1 MTQSKK
7 RPSSKRAAPAGHV
20 ERPRTSLL
28 ERRLERR
35 CEVLRAELEAV
46 ERGRAELCSVLSHDL
61 RNPLTAVIWSTQL
74 LARRVPA
81 DESGRR
87 HLDVI
92 VRATEEITQ
101 MLDELSDAARI
112 PDGQLALRLVL
123 KPVQLDAIVEQA
135 IAPSRPLVQSKEIK
149 LSIAIA
155 AGLGPLLW
163 DGDRVTRVLTGL
175 VNNAVRRTPR
185 CGAVTVRATRLTEDD
200 AEIVRVAVED
210 AGPEIVEKDRESL
223 FELPT
228 VLPPGVPRPVSP
240 ALGPFVARGVI
251 EAHGGRIWI
260 EGEPGRG
267 TTFVFTLP
275 AG

>member
-1 MTQSKK
+1 MTLPKK
-7 RPSSKRAAPAGHV
+7 RPTSKRIATAGRAT
-20 ERPRTSLL
+20 EL
-28 ERRLERR
+28 RLERR
-35 CEVLRAELEAV
+35 CEALRAELEAL

-74 LARRVPA
+74 LARQVPA
-81 DESGRR
+81 GDSGRR

-123 KPVQLDAIVEQA
+123 QPVEVGALVERA
-135 IAPSRPLVQSKEIK
+135 VAPSRALSQSKEID
-149 LSIAIA
+149 LSIAVP
-155 AGLGPLLW
+155 AGLGQVMW
-163 DGDRVTRVLTGL
+163 DGDRVARVLAGL
-175 VNNAVRRTPR
+175 VSNAVRRTPR
-185 CGAVTVRATRLTEDD
+185 RGAVTLRAARRTEGGTDGVR
-200 AEIVRVAVED
+200 IAVED
-210 AGPEIVEKDRESL
+210 GGPDIAEKERESL

-267 TTFVFTLP
+267 TTFVLTLP
-275 AG
+275 AR